1 MLLCIHGNTERG
13 DTMKRDMKKII
24 EQTKVPNGYQLACSE
39 WLQLSHHA
47 ARGGRRRIRR
57 DLRSLYLWLCFGYEI
72 PKEQKS
78 PRQKTGAGIAGA
90 IPVW

>member
-1 MLLCIHGNTERG
+1 
-13 DTMKRDMKKII
+13 MKRDMKKII
-24 EQTKVPNGYQLACSE
+24 EQTKVPNGYQLAANGYSFPTM
-39 WLQLSHHA
+39 Q
-47 ARGGRRRIRR
+47 RGGGRRRIRR

-78 PRQKTGAGIAGA
+78 PSQKTGAGIAGA